1 MTMMSSMTLISGI
14 KVSSKSTEYLCV
26 KCGWSQSFA
35 FKKGQRPLRRWL
47 LDCRRCG
54 GKRWFHPKIRPLTG
68 DYR

>member
-1 MTMMSSMTLISGI
+1 MAKADG
-14 KVSSKSTEYLCV
+14 KTEYLCV
-26 KCGWSQSFA
+26 KCAASQSFA

-68 DYR
+68 DYK